1 MLLNELLSVN
11 RRLLVVLILD
21 SRLLVDVLFLVRL
34 VDRHVIRVRV
44 RVLETRIHRMV
55 VILVR
60 PDIVLIVEVVIE
72 LGTRNVLDLCV
83 GLVMLFLLR
92 VAIMSPIW
100 VEFLSLVNRWVLRF
114 NLVLDSMVFLH
125 NCRLLVVNY
134 YWNRLLVVDY
144 GLMVLWWHKLR

>member
-1 MLLNELLSVN
+1 MFLNELLRVN
-11 RRLLVVLILD
+11 SRLLVVLILD
-21 SRLLVDVLFLVRL
+21 SRLLVDVLFLVWL

-44 RVLETRIHRMV
+44 RVLETRIHGMV

-60 PDIVLIVEVVIE
+60 PDIVLIVKVVVE

-83 GLVMLFLLR
+83 GLVMLLLLR
-92 VAIMSPIW
+92 VAIVSPIW

-114 NLVLDSMVFLH
+114 NFVLDSMVLLH

-134 YWNRLLVVDY
+134 YRN
-144 GLMVLWWHKLR
+144 

>member
-60 PDIVLIVEVVIE
+60 PDIVLIVEVVVE
-72 LGTRNVLDLCV
+72 LWAGYVLDLRV
-83 GLVMLFLLR
+83 GLVMLLLLR
-92 VAIMSPIW
+92 VAIMSPIR
-100 VEFLSLVNRWVLRF
+100 VEFLSLVN
-114 NLVLDSMVFLH
+114 
-125 NCRLLVVNY
+125 
-134 YWNRLLVVDY
+134 
-144 GLMVLWWHKLR
+144 

>member
-21 SRLLVDVLFLVRL
+21 SRLLVDVLLLVRL

-44 RVLETRIHRMV
+44 RVLETRIHCMV
-55 VILVR
+55 LILVR

-72 LGTRNVLDLCV
+72 LGTRDVLDLCV

-92 VAIMSPIW
+92 VAIVSPIR
-100 VEFLSLVNRWVLRF
+100 VKFLSLVN
-114 NLVLDSMVFLH
+114 
-125 NCRLLVVNY
+125 
-134 YWNRLLVVDY
+134 
-144 GLMVLWWHKLR
+144 